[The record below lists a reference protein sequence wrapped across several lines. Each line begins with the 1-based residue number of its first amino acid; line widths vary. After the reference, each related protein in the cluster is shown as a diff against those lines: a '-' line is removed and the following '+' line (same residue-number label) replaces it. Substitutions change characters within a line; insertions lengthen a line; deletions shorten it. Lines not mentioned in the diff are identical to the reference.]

1 MKQNK
6 AIRSMPLGRSL
17 ALGATMSMVVTLIF
31 AAVFAAMI
39 SAGVIGENMTG
50 YISNGI
56 LLLAAVIGSLTGVGK
71 LQEKK
76 LYWSLGIAVIYFLL
90 LLAMTA
96 LFFDGRY
103 DRITVTSFVLFLG
116 AIGGAILGKG
126 KGSGS
131 NLRKRKIRRR

>member
-6 AIRSMPLGRSL
+6 AIRSVLVGRSL
-17 ALGATMSMVVTLIF
+17 ALGVVMSMVVTLIC
-31 AAVFAAMI
+31 AAAFAAMI
-39 SAGVIGENMTG
+39 SAGVIGENMVG

-76 LYWSLGIAVIYFLL
+76 LYWCLGIAVIYFLL